1 MLKCAVTS
9 RYGTPGGPHAPSP
22 ALPPQDCEQSQ
33 RTLHCSPQQGVRQK
47 GLGDYAHQ
55 ALPTHVWK
63 LSEKPGEKPRQ
74 PGQIVLASSSTFWDH
89 GFAVE
94 TCKRE
99 ASWWLS
105 ACVHFVSAATSEDH
119 TEFSDQS
126 FRLCYQRMWCRYPQM
141 ESV

>member
-1 MLKCAVTS
+1 MAHPEDHTRRARRCLHKTVSNPSELCTAAPTAEGAGRLRPSNTS
-9 RYGTPGGPHAPSP
+9 
-22 ALPPQDCEQSQ
+22 
-33 RTLHCSPQQGVRQK
+33 
-47 GLGDYAHQ
+47 

-126 FRLCYQRMWCRYPQM
+126 FRLCYQRMWCLYPQM

>member
-1 MLKCAVTS
+1 MAHPEDHTRRARRCLRKTVSNPSELCTAAPTAEGAGRLRPSNTS
-9 RYGTPGGPHAPSP
+9 
-22 ALPPQDCEQSQ
+22 
-33 RTLHCSPQQGVRQK
+33 
-47 GLGDYAHQ
+47 

-99 ASWWLS
+99 ANWWLS
-105 ACVHFVSAATSEDH
+105 ACAALSISYRQLPQKIT
-119 TEFSDQS
+119 QS
-126 FRLCYQRMWCRYPQM
+126 FQTKVFVYVIKGCGAVTPKWRASSP
-141 ESV
+141 